1 MNKPLISVVVPL
13 YRVEAEM
20 PLCVDSVLAQT
31 YDRLDVILVDDGSP
45 DGCGRLAEDYARRD
59 ARVRAIHRENG
70 GLSAARNTGTVGT
83 FMGVGMGGA
92 FGNAMNNA
100 FSNLGNAQDAA
111 PKQETKPKQKY
122 CGECGAAMSVGAKFC
137 PECGNKF

>member
-1 MNKPLISVVVPL
+1 MTKPLISVVVPL

-70 GLSAARNTGTVGT
+70 GLSAARNTGTLAAKGDYITYVDGDD
-83 FMGVGMGGA
+83 FLHPVCVEMPVRADRALPGRSGCLHDED
-92 FGNAMNNA
+92 
-100 FSNLGNAQDAA
+100 FSEKAG
-111 PKQETKPKQKY
+111 
-122 CGECGAAMSVGAKFC
+122 
-137 PECGNKF
+137 

>member
-1 MNKPLISVVVPL
+1 MTKPLISVVVPL

-70 GLSAARNTGTVGT
+70 GLSRRATRARWRRRATISPMWTATTFCIPSAWKACTG
-83 FMGVGMGGA
+83 
-92 FGNAMNNA
+92 
-100 FSNLGNAQDAA
+100 
-111 PKQETKPKQKY
+111 
-122 CGECGAAMSVGAKFC
+122 
-137 PECGNKF
+137 

>member
-1 MNKPLISVVVPL
+1 MTKPLISVVVPL

-70 GLSAARNTGTVGT
+70 GLQRATRARWRRRATISPMWTATTFCIPSAWKACTG
-83 FMGVGMGGA
+83 
-92 FGNAMNNA
+92 
-100 FSNLGNAQDAA
+100 
-111 PKQETKPKQKY
+111 
-122 CGECGAAMSVGAKFC
+122 
-137 PECGNKF
+137 